1 MKLVFVGPSLPNAR
15 DLAPSGLEIRPP
27 ACQGDVMQALQDG
40 ATAIGLIDGQF
51 ATAAPVWHKELLFAL
66 SKGIPVFGAASMGAL
81 RAAECA
87 AFGMIGIGQIYDDY
101 ASGARVDDADVALIY
116 GPAELGYPP
125 LSIPLVNA
133 EATISNMLR
142 QGAVNAEQYE
152 TLRTSAQRLFF
163 KERTWKTIAALSGIT
178 FETLDAALKAC
189 WVDQKK
195 LDAMALL
202 FAIVKNL
209 PGMAPRDWDFNATP
223 LFRKMY
229 LTGY

>member
-1 MKLVFVGPSLPNAR
+1 MKVVFVGPSLPNACNMAA
-15 DLAPSGLEIRPP
+15 DGIDIRPP
-27 ACQGDVMQALQDG
+27 ACQGDVMQAVADG
-40 ATAIGLIDGQF
+40 AAAIGLIDGQF

-66 SKGIPVFGAASMGAL
+66 SKNIPVYGAASMGAL

-87 AFGMIGIGQIYDDY
+87 AYGMTGIGKIFEDY

-133 EATISNMLR
+133 EATIANMAQLGLMEEVHCDKLR
-142 QGAVNAEQYE
+142 
-152 TLRTSAQRLFF
+152 SAASQLFF
-163 KERTWKTIAALSGIT
+163 KRRSWKTIAELAGVE
-178 FETLDAALKAC
+178 FEMLMRALKLG

-202 FAIVKNL
+202 EAFSTDL
-209 PGMAPRDWDFNATP
+209 PKCQPSDWQFQATP
-223 LFRKMY
+223 LFRSMY
-229 LTGY
+229 L

>member
-1 MKLVFVGPSLPNAR
+1 MKVVFVGPSLPNAR
-15 DLAPSGLEIRPP
+15 DLAPSGIEIRPP

-66 SKGIPVFGAASMGAL
+66 SKDVCVFGAASMGAL
-81 RAAECA
+81 RAAECS
-87 AFGMIGIGQIYDDY
+87 AFGMIGIGQIYQDY

-116 GPAELGYPP
+116 GPAGLGYPP

-142 QGAVNAEQYE
+142 QGAMDAQQCDS
-152 TLRTSAQRLFF
+152 LRTSAQRLFF
-163 KERTWKTIAALSGIT
+163 KERTWKTIAALSGIA
-178 FETLDAALKAC
+178 FETLDAALKEC

-202 FAIVKNL
+202 FAIEKNV
-209 PGMAPRDWDFNATP
+209 PEMAPRDWQFNATP

-229 LTGY
+229 L